1 MVLAVAVAVA
11 VGGVA
16 VGQYWAVLGIIWAY
30 SGRQTVRCS
39 GERVQKDY
47 CAKRSEEEMPG

>member
-1 MVLAVAVAVA
+1 MALAVAVA

-16 VGQYWAVLGIIWAY
+16 VGWYWVVLGILWAY
-30 SGRQTVRCS
+30 SRQQTVCC
-39 GERVQKDY
+39 GGKRVQKDY

>member
-1 MVLAVAVAVA
+1 MALAVAVA

-16 VGQYWAVLGIIWAY
+16 VGRYWAVLGVIRAY
-30 SGRQTVRCS
+30 SGRQTVRCG